1 MCFLFPVHVSDANI
15 KCKVGFTLS
24 SEKGFSETSGTILKD
39 CAKGI
44 TQCMGSSSGKPL
56 EGELTFD

>member
-1 MCFLFPVHVSDANI
+1 MWFLFPVHISDANI
-15 KCKVGFTLS
+15 KCKVGFNLS
-24 SEKGFSETSGTILKD
+24 SEKRFSQTSETFLKD